1 MKSLTAV
8 PAVTNGPHSIRA
20 DDLDPRPQG
29 VQEPGPAAGRSEV
42 MTLICPKCH
51 DTMRSYE
58 RNGVTVEQCAE
69 CRGIFLDRGELE
81 HLVAAEARYN
91 SAAPLPEAPPTP
103 AASRAPDYDERRR
116 SDRRY
121 SDDDYYRGKA
131 KKRKKSFLEEFFD

>member
-1 MKSLTAV
+1 
-8 PAVTNGPHSIRA
+8 
-20 DDLDPRPQG
+20 
-29 VQEPGPAAGRSEV
+29 

-51 DTMRSYE
+51 DTMHSYE

-91 SAAPLPEAPPTP
+91 SAPPAPPM
-103 AASRAPDYDERRR
+103 AGSRPTGYADHRGPGFEEQRYPDQRYPDPRYPDPRYPDQRRAGFDDSRR
-116 SDRRY
+116 SDRRH
-121 SDDDYYRGKA
+121 SDDDSYRGKP

>member
-1 MKSLTAV
+1 
-8 PAVTNGPHSIRA
+8 
-20 DDLDPRPQG
+20 
-29 VQEPGPAAGRSEV
+29 
-42 MTLICPKCH
+42 
-51 DTMRSYE
+51 MRSYE
-58 RNGVTVEQCAE
+58 RNGVTVEQCAG

-91 SAAPLPEAPPTP
+91 SAAPLPAAPPTP

-121 SDDDYYRGKA
+121 SDDDYYRGKP

>member
-1 MKSLTAV
+1 
-8 PAVTNGPHSIRA
+8 
-20 DDLDPRPQG
+20 
-29 VQEPGPAAGRSEV
+29 

-91 SAAPLPEAPPTP
+91 TP
-103 AASRAPDYDERRR
+103 APSAGGPRPATYDDRRGAGFDDQRYPDQRYPDQPRMSFEDPRR
-116 SDRRY
+116 SDRRHP
-121 SDDDYYRGKA
+121 DDDYYRGKP